1 MLMVIT
7 GKILLGILS
16 LLYSVVLLI
25 TLFFKQ
31 IEIKDIIQYEEE
43 TIILSIGSTP
53 YQTFIGKD
61 FIVK

>member
-43 TIILSIGSTP
+43 TIIRSISIAS